1 MAPAPPAPPAD
12 PVEEGVGEE
21 VCWRKEATEEEE
33 EEEDA
38 GERGESSMV
47 VEPAESRVKTE
58 QLEGFLSKA
67 MIEDAD
73 DDDTDLTVDNCCG
86 CCCCCCSG

>member
-1 MAPAPPAPPAD
+1 M
-12 PVEEGVGEE
+12 EEGVGEE

-38 GERGESSMV
+38 GESGESSMV
-47 VEPAESRVKTE
+47 EPAESLVKTE

-67 MIEDAD
+67 MIEEAD
-73 DDDTDLTVDNCCG
+73 DDDTDLTEDNCCS